1 MLAAKGVRARAT
13 ALARRSPRPLAR
25 NRSTRSPN
33 ELALEQPHGSLSRD
47 SLGMHPPDLLQRVLV
62 AAVPAVDRHLP
73 RAGCVA
79 AGPDR
84 DRLRQ
89 AADEALGPLGTAS
102 AQTFQNRELPLQQI
116 GVSDPRRTGLTG
128 DER

>member
-25 NRSTRSPN
+25 NHSTRSPN
-33 ELALEQPHGSLSRD
+33 ELALEQPHGSLS
-47 SLGMHPPDLLQRVLV
+47 
-62 AAVPAVDRHLP
+62 
-73 RAGCVA
+73 
-79 AGPDR
+79 
-84 DRLRQ
+84 
-89 AADEALGPLGTAS
+89 
-102 AQTFQNRELPLQQI
+102 RELPLQQI